1 MQFVCYYNQN
11 CGCCYGLRGP
21 TGAQGPQGVAGENA
35 TITIGT
41 TTTGAPGT
49 AATVTNTGTPQ
60 NAILNFTIP
69 QGEPGT
75 AVTLTYIDAQNQ
87 TAQTITA
94 ADTVIP
100 LTLVGNQNI
109 NFANNIATIIE
120 AGLYRIDYMVS
131 ANSATTATIG
141 LRINGTNNAQTTTAI
156 SDGRFITNYQTVLNL
171 TAGTTIELIVVAV
184 TGTLTLNSGTTNA
197 VLVITKL

>member
-1 MQFVCYYNQN
+1 
-11 CGCCYGLRGP
+11 
-21 TGAQGPQGVAGENA
+21 
-35 TITIGT
+35 
-41 TTTGAPGT
+41 
-49 AATVTNTGTPQ
+49 
-60 NAILNFTIP
+60 
-69 QGEPGT
+69 
-75 AVTLTYIDAQNQ
+75 
-87 TAQTITA
+87 
-94 ADTVIP
+94 
-100 LTLVGNQNI
+100 
-109 NFANNIATIIE
+109 
-120 AGLYRIDYMVS
+120 MVS

>member
-1 MQFVCYYNQN
+1 M
-11 CGCCYGLRGP
+11 
-21 TGAQGPQGVAGENA
+21 
-35 TITIGT
+35 
-41 TTTGAPGT
+41 
-49 AATVTNTGTPQ
+49 TP
-60 NAILNFTIP
+60 
-69 QGEPGT
+69 
-75 AVTLTYIDAQNQ
+75 TYIDAQNQ
-87 TAQTITA
+87 AAQTITA

>member
-21 TGAQGPQGVAGENA
+21 TGAQGQGVAGENA

-49 AATVTNTGTPQ
+49 AATVTNTGTAQ

-75 AVTLTYIDAQNQ
+75 AVTPTYIDAQNQ